1 MGDYRASRSLSL
13 SLISFLHFLF
23 MLSACGGHTRCLLTV
38 ASCNLSDITV
48 YPRTNSADAA
58 TLLIKASVQLNQP
71 VGRLQG
77 PFGVTYSVSRV
88 QSPFC
93 FCRPIKVLYSR
104 KYRLWS
110 HIMRPESFPSMQRK
124 QRTVAE
130 IHRPTT
136 VRIVE
141 PANSVSLPLW
151 AATAR
156 IYRRHLLLLPT
167 GKAKGHSIRAVLCRD
182 GIMTFSTLLKPTKT
196 CKL

>member
-1 MGDYRASRSLSL
+1 MEDYRASRSLSF

-93 FCRPIKVLYSR
+93 FCRPIKVFIFSEIQTLISYNATWE
-104 KYRLWS
+104 L
-110 HIMRPESFPSMQRK
+110 SFD
-124 QRTVAE
+124 
-130 IHRPTT
+130 
-136 VRIVE
+136 
-141 PANSVSLPLW
+141 
-151 AATAR
+151 AT
-156 IYRRHLLLLPT
+156 
-167 GKAKGHSIRAVLCRD
+167 
-182 GIMTFSTLLKPTKT
+182 
-196 CKL
+196 

>member
-1 MGDYRASRSLSL
+1 VEDYRASRSLSL

-23 MLSACGGHTRCLLTV
+23 MLSACGGHIRCLLTV

-93 FCRPIKVLYSR
+93 FCICRPIKVLYSR
-104 KYRLWS
+104 KYRL
-110 HIMRPESFPSMQRK
+110 
-124 QRTVAE
+124 
-130 IHRPTT
+130 
-136 VRIVE
+136 
-141 PANSVSLPLW
+141 
-151 AATAR
+151 
-156 IYRRHLLLLPT
+156 
-167 GKAKGHSIRAVLCRD
+167 
-182 GIMTFSTLLKPTKT
+182 
-196 CKL
+196 